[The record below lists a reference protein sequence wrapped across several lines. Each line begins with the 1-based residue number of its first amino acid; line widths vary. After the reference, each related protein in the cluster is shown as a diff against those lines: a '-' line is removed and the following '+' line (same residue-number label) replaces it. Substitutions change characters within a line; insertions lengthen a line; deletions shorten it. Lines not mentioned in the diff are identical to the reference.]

1 MTSDHVTA
9 FIDAMTA
16 AGMKPIE
23 PIAGKLGKGLVRFRC
38 DGDKQGRRNGWAVLH
53 LDGRPAGAFGNYK
66 LGVSERWRAGSTERL
81 SRAERTKM
89 ARQFKQEQRNREAEK
104 LALHEATAGD
114 CERLWHLGRS
124 ADLEHPYLLRK
135 GIAGEGLRQCGNR
148 LYVPMRDQVGKL
160 WNIQSISPDG
170 TKLFAKG
177 GRQDGLHLLIGDPGS
192 KILIAEGY
200 ATGASV
206 RRATGYAAAIA
217 FSWKGLKQTAL
228 MMRDRHPHAE
238 IVICADDD
246 AHLVNHPKIGRNI
259 GVEAAQDAA
268 RAVGGRVAMPPRK
281 ATT

>member
-1 MTSDHVTA
+1 MTTDHVTA
-9 FIDAMTA
+9 FIEAMTV
-16 AGMKPIE
+16 AGMKPVE

-38 DGDKQGRRNGWAVLH
+38 DGDGKGRKNGWAILH

-66 LGVSERWRAGSTERL
+66 LGVSERWRAGSADRVSREERV
-81 SRAERTKM
+81 AM
-89 ARQFKQEQRNREAEK
+89 ARQYREEQRRRDAD
-104 LALHEATAGD
+104 LRAVQEATASD
-114 CERLWHLGRS
+114 CQRLWSEAS
-124 ADLEHPYLLRK
+124 AADPTHPYLVKK

-148 LYVPMRDQVGKL
+148 LYVPMYDDAGKL
-160 WNIQSISPDG
+160 WNIQRIGPDG

-177 GRQDGLHLLIGDPGS
+177 GRQQGLHVVLGEPGA

-206 RRATGYAAAIA
+206 RRATGYAAAVA
-217 FSWKGLKQTAL
+217 FSWKGLTAIAR
-228 MMRDRHPHAE
+228 MIRVSFPDAE
-238 IVICADDD
+238 IIVCADDD

-281 ATT
+281 AIA